1 MWYYFFEIIR
11 NEQGE
16 VTNRIVRY
24 SSNKKHLSP
33 EYEHGVIE
41 SEEEVDLFK
50 KVSVDENGVAFL
62 EEDADAIALQ
72 ASEDA
77 IALRIKRIAFGQR
90 LVAIMSIRNDA
101 KSLTGAQIVQL
112 VNDFADI
119 NTAWLNGSIS
129 TSRALIDALT
139 PDETILTTADK
150 TAILAEI
157 DANLTALG
165 Y

>member
-1 MWYYFFEIIR
+1 MFYSIE
-11 NEQGE
+11 
-16 VTNRIVRY
+16 IVRDENKDVIARNILSY
-24 SSNKKHLSP
+24 STQP
-33 EYEHGVIE
+33 IGVRGKEIAFINDVE
-41 SEEEVDLFK
+41 RDLETT
-50 KVSVDENGVAFL
+50 KVSVDQDGNLYL
-62 EEDADAIALQ
+62 EDDTDKLALQ
-72 ASEDA
+72 ASEYE
-77 IALRIKRIAFGQR
+77 IAMRVQRIQFGQR

-101 KSLTGAQIVQL
+101 KSLTTEQIVQL
-112 VNDFADI
+112 VSDFADI
-119 NTAWLNGSIS
+119 NQAWLNGSIQ